1 MCETAVQAFQT
12 HLTSVM
18 EILVKS
24 TVCETT
30 KLFEASIRELRAEM
44 GRIQQENESL
54 QSRMRTSET
63 TFIALHDDAQ
73 AGGAPVL
80 PHCWASHPREDE
92 DEDEEVVE
100 PNPVLFEEESPLLGL
115 NILIKQESELEECRP
130 ELGVLKQEEAAGTG
144 AEVSPALLCARG
156 GASTDASLQTRATEA
171 EPSLAGNKTETPND
185 APEGRKEEQCVTN
198 TSPLE
203 STSTLGPGSTP
214 GTVLRRKLGRPR
226 KGEQIL
232 MGGNGPGSLV
242 FRVKSR
248 PRAHS
253 PRAGCP
259 CCNARKART
268 AETPSPAQALPPS
281 CLIDSQCTVCE
292 KVLSKASALRN
303 HNKTIAHRLALL
315 RQQIVPPTLESHPC
329 QICHRIFSGR
339 TSLAAHQRVHTDER
353 PFACQLCT
361 KTFKHGTSLSR
372 HMVRHRK
379 MVKQEARR
387 SRHPREEV
395 HPVET
400 RGEASRVIPQALH
413 GPGSVTTAQTLL

>member
-63 TFIALHDDAQ
+63 TFLSLHDDAQ
-73 AGGAPVL
+73 AGGAPIL
-80 PHCWASHPREDE
+80 PHCWASHPREYEDE

-100 PNPVLFEEESPLLGL
+100 PNPVLFEEESPLQGL

-130 ELGVLKQEEAAGTG
+130 ELGVLKQDEAAGTG

-156 GASTDASLQTRATEA
+156 GAFRDASVQTRAMEV
-171 EPSLAGNKTETPND
+171 ESSQAGNKTETPND
-185 APEGRKEEQCVTN
+185 APEGRWEEQCVTN
-198 TSPLE
+198 TSPQE
-203 STSTLGPGSTP
+203 STSTLGPGS
-214 GTVLRRKLGRPR
+214 
-226 KGEQIL
+226 
-232 MGGNGPGSLV
+232 LV
-242 FRVKSR
+242 FRVESR

-253 PRAGCP
+253 TGAGCP

-268 AETPSPAQALPPS
+268 GETP
-281 CLIDSQCTVCE
+281 
-292 KVLSKASALRN
+292 
-303 HNKTIAHRLALL
+303 HNKTIAHHLALQR
-315 RQQIVPPTLESHPC
+315 RQIIPPRLESHPC
-329 QICHRIFSGR
+329 QICHRVFSGR

-361 KTFKHGTSLSR
+361 KTFKHSTSLCR
-372 HMVRHRK
+372 HMVWHRRVVDRPFACHLCTKTFKHNPSLKRHLRD
-379 MVKQEARR
+379 
-387 SRHPREEV
+387 V

-400 RGEASRVIPQALH
+400 RGETSHAIPQGLHRPGFRPNAPTPNRPKGAALSRR
-413 GPGSVTTAQTLL
+413 SVPQQTKERLDQQGAAVHRRFL